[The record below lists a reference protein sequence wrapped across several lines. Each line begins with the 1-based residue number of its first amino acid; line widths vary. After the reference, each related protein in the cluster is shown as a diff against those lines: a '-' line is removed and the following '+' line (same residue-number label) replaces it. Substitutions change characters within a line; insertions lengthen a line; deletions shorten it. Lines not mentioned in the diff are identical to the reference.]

1 MSIPSTPRHAFP
13 HTLPPVACLVPDT
26 HGGLASNAGFPWVP
40 GGEVKAS
47 ALSHVKSSVDM
58 CGRISETLVGIRNT
72 CWWSHSLNS
81 AGPPELPPSY
91 SLEADRE
98 LAPHT
103 AALWSSSGLRA
114 IIFCRQSSILK
125 KSDKIFYSEPSMC
138 TWLPRWLR
146 W

>member
-13 HTLPPVACLVPDT
+13 HTLPPVARLVQIPAE
-26 HGGLASNAGFPWVP
+26 GLPRMQGFPEFLV
-40 GGEVKAS
+40 VKSKPQPWAT
-47 ALSHVKSSVDM
+47 VKSSVDM
-58 CGRISETLVGIRNT
+58 CGSNSETLFGIRNT

-91 SLEADRE
+91 SLEADGE
-98 LAPHT
+98 LAPHA

-114 IIFCRQSSILK
+114 IVFCRQSSVLK
-125 KSDKIFYSEPSMC
+125 KSDKVFYSEPSTC
-138 TWLPRWLR
+138 TWLPWWLR